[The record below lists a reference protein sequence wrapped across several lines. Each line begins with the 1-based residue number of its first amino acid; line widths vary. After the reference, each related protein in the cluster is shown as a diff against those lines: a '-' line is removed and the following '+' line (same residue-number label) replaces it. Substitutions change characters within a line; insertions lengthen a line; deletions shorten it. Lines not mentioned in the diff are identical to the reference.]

1 MEEFRMILA
10 KVAEI
15 VSSELSVSIEDIT
28 MDTHLQNDLNTDSL
42 DAVELIMS
50 VEEEFDMQI
59 SDEEAQALK
68 TVGDIVRYIENNK

>member
-59 SDEEAQALK
+59 SDEDAQALK